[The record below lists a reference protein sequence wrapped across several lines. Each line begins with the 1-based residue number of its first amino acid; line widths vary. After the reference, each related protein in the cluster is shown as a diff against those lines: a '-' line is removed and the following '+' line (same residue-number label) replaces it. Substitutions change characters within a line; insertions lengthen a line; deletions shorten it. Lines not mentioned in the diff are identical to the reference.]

1 MTRRLALLLTL
12 TPLALEAQTPDIAK
26 LTFAWPEKMMARV
39 EAQKYRERNTGT
51 RSDTSNVEISYRMTA
66 QRTGNEYIIA
76 FDDFQT
82 PEGAPLSARQE
93 LASLTD
99 RLGAL
104 IPAYRVT
111 AAGEFARL
119 ESTATLRAFID
130 SLVKT
135 AVGSAS
141 VTPEARQMLQALGSD
156 AVLASTVAQEWN
168 ALVGTWAGA
177 ELEVGEAY
185 GSEGEEPIPILQGAT
200 IKFRYEFGVVRRLSC
215 DSIAAPNARDCVE
228 LQMVSK
234 PDSAALRQFLDRFV
248 GRLMPDVAKEL
259 NFAQF
264 DIENVISLVARPETL
279 VPMSLVISKE
289 VTAKMKADGA
299 TEEMYQFDVKAWRY
313 SYKR

>member
-12 TPLALEAQTPDIAK
+12 APLALDAQAPDVAK
-26 LTFAWPEKMMARV
+26 LTFDWPEKMIAHV

-51 RSDTSNVEISYRMTA
+51 RADTSNVEISYRMTA
-66 QRTGNEYIIA
+66 QRTGNEYVIA

-82 PEGAPLSARQE
+82 PEGAPLSARHE

-111 AAGEFARL
+111 AAGEFTRL

-135 AVGSAS
+135 VEARAS
-141 VTPEARQMLQALGSD
+141 ITPEMKQMLQAAGSD
-156 AVLASTVAQEWN
+156 AVLTSVVAQEWN

-185 GSEGEEPIPILQGAT
+185 GSEGEEPVPILQGAT

-248 GRLMPDVAKEL
+248 SRMMPDVAKEL
-259 NFAQF
+259 TFAEF

-279 VPMSLVISKE
+279 VPMSLVVSKE
-289 VTAKMKADGA
+289 VTAKIKADA
-299 TEEMYQFDVKAWRY
+299 STEEIYQFDVKAFRY
-313 SYKR
+313 TYDR

>member
-1 MTRRLALLLTL
+1 MTRRIALLLVL
-12 TPLALEAQTPDIAK
+12 APLALGAQAPDIAK
-26 LTFAWPEKMMARV
+26 LTFAWPEKMIARV
-39 EAQKYRERNTGT
+39 EAQKYRERNSGT
-51 RSDTSNVEISYRMTA
+51 RADTNNIEISYRMTA
-66 QRTGNEYIIA
+66 QRTGHEYVIA

-111 AAGEFARL
+111 AGGEFARL

-135 AVGSAS
+135 AVGNAS
-141 VTPEARQMLQALGSD
+141 VTPEARQMLQTLGSD
-156 AVLASTVAQEWN
+156 AVLASAAAQEWN

-177 ELEVGEAY
+177 ELEVGQAY
-185 GSEGEEPIPILQGAT
+185 ESEGEEPVPILQGAT
-200 IKFRYEFGVVRRLSC
+200 ITFRYEFGVLRRLSC

-234 PDSAALRQFLDRFV
+234 PDSAALRRFLDRFV
-248 GRLMPDVAKEL
+248 STMMPGTVKDLAFSE
-259 NFAQF
+259 F

-289 VTAKMKADGA
+289 VTAKMKAAGA
-299 TEEMYQFDVKAWRY
+299 TEELYQFDVKALRY